1 MLADASILR
10 AHLASRREEIALAH
24 RRGASSFDSTVSLT
38 RCVDEA
44 VRMAFDALP
53 PADRSHLAILAL
65 GGYGR
70 AELCPFSDVDVMVLR
85 ADGRD
90 RESAGKAAKAFLHL
104 LWDAGIDIGHSVRTI
119 GEALSLHGHS
129 IDAWNSMLESRRVC
143 GDERLASDLHEMM
156 AAKAGDGP
164 DRWAIGGILA
174 AQRALHERHGNSVKL
189 LEPNIKKSAGGL
201 RDIHTAYWLYRSHAY
216 ARRPEEP
223 VRAPALKEF
232 CDDLVAEGTMD
243 AEERDAALGA
253 VEFLL
258 RIRHEMH
265 LQRGTLHDTL
275 EYVLQLKVAEALG
288 YADRSDHGRPGA
300 PMRAVE
306 LFMRDYYLQARTL
319 HTVSERL
326 THRFREIIEPV
337 RRPEHARETL
347 GGIFFLH
354 GDVLSVAPEVTRFDS
369 AGHLLEVFVIAAEKD
384 CDLDFR
390 LRAVVERSLDLITEE
405 ARSSPVLASMFRRIL
420 NSGRV
425 GATLRAMNDLNLLG
439 TYLPEFGRL
448 VAFFQHNVYHYF
460 TADEHT
466 IIALA
471 NAESLRDRQ
480 GLLHDVFRL
489 LPRREVLYMAVLL
502 HDIAK
507 PDGVSDHE
515 VTGVAVAER
524 VLARLGMSEIFPDVA
539 FLIRH
544 HLMMEQV
551 AFRRNIH
558 DPGTIREFAARFDRP
573 DQLDYLFVLT
583 YADLSA
589 VNTNVWTEWKS
600 AILQEL
606 YGRTAEVLRRN
617 LRGDQIDAFHRAK
630 RESAVEH
637 LVAKLLA
644 RLPED
649 EVLRHVRGMQN
660 DSYFAVFSEEE
671 IARHVVASGHAGS
684 VDAAFTPA
692 EGHTEITVIAR
703 DAPFALS
710 RFCAVLAANDA
721 NIFDANIFTRDDG
734 IIIDRFRVSDA
745 ASGLALE
752 QRVCAK
758 ITEDLRKVMEGTLD
772 VEHLFAEHRRKW
784 KRRPRAPVNPSIRT
798 DVVFEEA
805 GRFAIIEV
813 YAADSVGF
821 LYRITETMSRIGID
835 IYFAKIATRVDG
847 IVDAF
852 YVLDRD
858 GQSLRDPGRR
868 EAIRSEL
875 LSTIRR
881 MGEEQLS

>member
-1 MLADASILR
+1 
-10 AHLASRREEIALAH
+10 
-24 RRGASSFDSTVSLT
+24 
-38 RCVDEA
+38 
-44 VRMAFDALP
+44 
-53 PADRSHLAILAL
+53 
-65 GGYGR
+65 
-70 AELCPFSDVDVMVLR
+70 
-85 ADGRD
+85 
-90 RESAGKAAKAFLHL
+90 
-104 LWDAGIDIGHSVRTI
+104 
-119 GEALSLHGHS
+119 
-129 IDAWNSMLESRRVC
+129 
-143 GDERLASDLHEMM
+143 
-156 AAKAGDGP
+156 
-164 DRWAIGGILA
+164 
-174 AQRALHERHGNSVKL
+174 
-189 LEPNIKKSAGGL
+189 
-201 RDIHTAYWLYRSHAY
+201 
-216 ARRPEEP
+216 
-223 VRAPALKEF
+223 
-232 CDDLVAEGTMD
+232 
-243 AEERDAALGA
+243 
-253 VEFLL
+253 
-258 RIRHEMH
+258 
-265 LQRGTLHDTL
+265 
-275 EYVLQLKVAEALG
+275 
-288 YADRSDHGRPGA
+288 
-300 PMRAVE
+300 
-306 LFMRDYYLQARTL
+306 
-319 HTVSERL
+319 
-326 THRFREIIEPV
+326 
-337 RRPEHARETL
+337 
-347 GGIFFLH
+347 
-354 GDVLSVAPEVTRFDS
+354 
-369 AGHLLEVFVIAAEKD
+369 
-384 CDLDFR
+384 
-390 LRAVVERSLDLITEE
+390 
-405 ARSSPVLASMFRRIL
+405 
-420 NSGRV
+420 
-425 GATLRAMNDLNLLG
+425 MNDLNLLG

-471 NAESLRDRQ
+471 NAESLRERQ

-489 LPRREVLYMAVLL
+489 LPRKEVLYMAVLL
-502 HDIAK
+502 HDIGK

-515 VTGVAVAER
+515 VTGVAIAEN
-524 VLARLGMSEIFPDVA
+524 VLARLGMSELLPDVA

-558 DPGTIREFAARFDRP
+558 DAGTIREFAARFDSP

-606 YGRTAEVLRRN
+606 YGRAAEVLRRN
-617 LRGDQIDAFHRAK
+617 LRGEQIDAFHQAK
-630 RESAVEH
+630 RESAVER
-637 LVAKLLA
+637 LVAGLLA

-684 VDAAFTPA
+684 VDAAFTRA
-692 EGHTEITVIAR
+692 EGHTEVTVIAR

-745 ASGLALE
+745 ARGQALE
-752 QRVCAK
+752 PSVCAK
-758 ITEDLRKVMEGTLD
+758 ISEDLRKVMEGTLD

-858 GQSLRDPGRR
+858 GQSPRDPGRR

-881 MGEEQLS
+881 RGEEQLS